1 MRVYV
6 RGLLG
11 EAARKN
17 GWTLAEAAGD
27 PGPERMQRLLNFYAW
42 DDGGVRDDLCVAIA
56 EALGDARDGVL
67 IVGETSFVKK
77 GNKSAGVARHYS
89 GAAGRLEN
97 AQIGVFL
104 AYASPRGRTL
114 IDRELH
120 LPAEW
125 TSDRERCR
133 SAGISDDV
141 SYATKPVLAQR
152 MIDRAVRARVPFGW
166 VTGDEGYGDD
176 SGLRTWLEA
185 KDIAHVL
192 AVPTNDVIASKHMR
206 TIGSKQAT
214 PDAAWVRVKGAP
226 WYDWTVVDVRPL
238 RRRGRVHWVLARRSI
253 NEPVDIACYVCFGPA
268 DTTVAELARVA
279 ESRWAMEECFRTAKN
294 QAGLHQ
300 YQVRGYQ
307 AWYRHI
313 TLSMVAAAFLAITR
327 DDTWN
332 VNVHSGR

>member
-1 MRVYV
+1 
-6 RGLLG
+6 
-11 EAARKN
+11 
-17 GWTLAEAAGD
+17 
-27 PGPERMQRLLNFYAW
+27 
-42 DDGGVRDDLCVAIA
+42 
-56 EALGDARDGVL
+56 
-67 IVGETSFVKK
+67 
-77 GNKSAGVARHYS
+77 
-89 GAAGRLEN
+89 
-97 AQIGVFL
+97 
-104 AYASPRGRTL
+104 
-114 IDRELH
+114 
-120 LPAEW
+120 
-125 TSDRERCR
+125 
-133 SAGISDDV
+133 
-141 SYATKPVLAQR
+141 
-152 MIDRAVRARVPFGW
+152 
-166 VTGDEGYGDD
+166 
-176 SGLRTWLEA
+176 LEA

-253 NEPVDIACYVCFGPA
+253 SEPVDIACYVCFGPA